1 MGEVLRVEN
10 LRVQYQ
16 TPMGQVKALNGVTF
30 TLEEEQIFCLVGE
43 SGSGKSTLALAIVRL
58 LPESATVVEG
68 KAILGG
74 VDLLQA
80 GAEYLRSV
88 RGREISLILQDAR
101 AALNPVQTVGS
112 QLEEVFRAHTNLSR
126 RESHRMALDIL
137 WETGLPEPRRIIDQY
152 PFQMSGG
159 MCQRVLISIAL
170 ALRPRLLIADEPTSG
185 LDATLQLEIL
195 ERLKRLCREFRS
207 TILFITHD
215 MGVVAHMA
223 DQVAVMYA
231 GTVVESSEARTVF
244 NQPRHP
250 YTWGLLQSL
259 PRPGGGDQRLQPLRG
274 NPPDMVN
281 LPEQCPFLP
290 RCPKA
295 VSRCRSDLRPPLA
308 DIDPGHAVACYN
320 PVLSDSG

>member
-231 GTVVESSEARTVF
+231 GTVVESSEVRTVF

-308 DIDPGHAVACYN
+308 DIDPGHPVACYN
-320 PVLSDSG
+320 PVLSDRG